1 MATPADGILLALTG
15 LLLAL
20 QAMRA
25 SAGPCDGDALEALA
39 LEIARRRQSSQ
50 ASKA

>member
-1 MATPADGILLALTG
+1 MTTPADGLLLALTG

-20 QAMRA
+20 QAMAA
-25 SAGPCDGDALEALA
+25 SAGPCDGDALDALA
-39 LEIARRRQSSQ
+39 LEITRRRRSSK

>member
-1 MATPADGILLALTG
+1 MATAHGILFALTG

-20 QAMRA
+20 QAMAA
-25 SAGPCDGDALEALA
+25 SAGPRDGEALDALA
-39 LEIARRRQSSQ
+39 LEIARRRRASQ

>member
-1 MATPADGILLALTG
+1 MATANGILLALTG

-25 SAGPCDGDALEALA
+25 SAGPCDGDALDALA